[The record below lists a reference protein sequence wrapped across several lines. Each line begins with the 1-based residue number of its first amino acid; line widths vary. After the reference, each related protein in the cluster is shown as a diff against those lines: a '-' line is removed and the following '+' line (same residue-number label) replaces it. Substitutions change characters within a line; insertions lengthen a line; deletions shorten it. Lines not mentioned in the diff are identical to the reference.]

1 MHCSRSDRFR
11 HLSAT
16 VWHILDQLRSK
27 HARALPVFSA
37 PSHLFI
43 SLPHNCTRPP
53 THPPVCAQINLQ
65 EGHKSIQERTKRTSR
80 QTNTRP
86 TQMQPQH
93 GQPTNTTNQANTDRH
108 RQSGNTDTSS
118 PQLQQLVL
126 RFRELGSVILSP
138 FRFAEVRGDL
148 AREHPVVGH
157 PTNRELAAAG
167 GALERE
173 PPALQLEAH
182 RSPSTI

>member
-27 HARALPVFSA
+27 HAHALPVFSA

-65 EGHKSIQERTKRTSR
+65 EGNKPIQETTKRTSR

-108 RQSGNTDTSS
+108 RQSGNTDTHRHSCNSS
-118 PQLQQLVL
+118 CCASANSGQL
-126 RFRELGSVILSP
+126 FSPPSGS
-138 FRFAEVRGDL
+138 
-148 AREHPVVGH
+148 
-157 PTNRELAAAG
+157 
-167 GALERE
+167 
-173 PPALQLEAH
+173 
-182 RSPSTI
+182 